1 VLWRQALAWPSIN
14 DHFSPPP
21 GASSKNQT
29 VACLLNWDD
38 APKELSF
45 SLKAPHRL
53 RELWTDDDRGQS
65 RWHDARAR

>member
-21 GASSKNQT
+21 GASSKESDGG
-29 VACLLNWDD
+29 VSPELGRCAE
-38 APKELSF
+38 ELSF